1 MELGVN
7 LGSWLIPEHD
17 YAVVTN
23 ESLCKYTERVGAAK
37 SSRVM
42 EELWTASLHTCKL

>member
-23 ESLCKYTERVGAAK
+23 ESLCEYTERVGAAK

-42 EELWTASLHTCKL
+42 EEL